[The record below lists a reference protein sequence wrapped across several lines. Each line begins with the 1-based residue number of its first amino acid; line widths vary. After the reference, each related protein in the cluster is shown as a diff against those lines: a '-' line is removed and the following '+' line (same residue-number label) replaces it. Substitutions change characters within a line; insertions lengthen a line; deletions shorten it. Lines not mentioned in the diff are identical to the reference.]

1 MSTVNSASVQAEVRG
16 DNSALGNIPDV
27 HNNTSIKQTVTI
39 AGTGKSSY
47 RVTDVWNSFKSQ
59 NRLFNDLELGGDYP
73 INMYVHAVRVYGS
86 AGGFISMMPF
96 PHRQY
101 AIQTGT
107 ANTYLYVNYGI
118 ERTTQT
124 PTFGEVCGGLTQMYD
139 FGIEGSTRPHLSWN
153 YPKNEILNNPF
164 SVNVTGFNQPPNII
178 SNNCFICLIES
189 SGPLTANNH
198 FVQFDVTIQP
208 STFVSTIQALGA
220 AVYET
225 AQLPANYKPP
235 LDAKQKLKDAEEAY
249 ELMHKKRK
257 IKHVKE
263 LTMPDRDSH

>member
-39 AGTGKSSY
+39 TGTGKATY
-47 RVTDVWNSFKSQ
+47 RCDDIWNSFKSQ
-59 NRLFNDLELGGDYP
+59 NRLFQFGQLGTDYP
-73 INMYVHAVRVYGS
+73 LNMYIYAIRVYGS

-101 AIQTGT
+101 AIQTET
-107 ANTYLYVNYGI
+107 ANVYQYVNYGI
-118 ERTTQT
+118 ERTSDA
-124 PTFGEVCGGLTQMYD
+124 PAFGQICGGLTQMYD

-164 SVNVTGFNQPPNII
+164 SVNTTGFYQPPNII
-178 SNNCFICLIES
+178 SNNCFVCIVES
-189 SGPLTANNH
+189 SGPGSIQNH
-198 FVQFDVTIQP
+198 FVQFDVTVQP
-208 STFVSTIQALGA
+208 STFISTFQALGA

-225 AQLPANYKPP
+225 AHLPANYKPP
-235 LDAKQKLKDAEEAY
+235 LDAKQKIKDAEDAY
-249 ELMHKKRK
+249 ELLNKKRK

>member
-27 HNNTSIKQTVTI
+27 HNNTSVTQTITI
-39 AGTGKSSY
+39 TGTGKQTY
-47 RVTDVWNSFKSQ
+47 TVNDVWNSFKSQ
-59 NRLFNDLELGGDYP
+59 NALFRVDLPGTDYP
-73 INMYVHAVRVYGS
+73 LNMYVHAVRVYGS

-101 AIQTGT
+101 AVQRDQGT
-107 ANTYLYVNYGI
+107 NYTFVNWGL
-118 ERTTQT
+118 ERTSDA

-139 FGIEGSTRPHLSWN
+139 FGIEGSTRPHLSWT

-164 SVNVTGFNQPPNII
+164 SVNATGFYQPPNLIA
-178 SNNCFICLIES
+178 SNCFVCIVES
-189 SGPLTANNH
+189 SGPGTIQNH
-198 FVQFDVTIQP
+198 FVQFDVTVQP
-208 STFVSTIQALGA
+208 STFISTFQALGA
-220 AVYET
+220 AVYES
-225 AQLPANYKPP
+225 AQLPVNYKPP
-235 LDAKQKLKDAEEAY
+235 LDAKQKIKDAEEAY
-249 ELMHKKRK
+249 DLMNKKRK